1 MWTEMP
7 GWARVLET
15 ETEAEMEGST
25 QMCEFS
31 EVVSIGLGDK
41 LTICLMKETD
51 EI

>member
-1 MWTEMP
+1 ML

-15 ETEAEMEGST
+15 EMEAKMEGST
-25 QMCEFS
+25 QMCEVS

-41 LTICLMKETD
+41 LTICLMQEID